1 MSSVEELENFEPQ
14 HYTKKTYS
22 DNVMYQGCEI
32 SPMNHPTALA
42 NHILNTVQHTITY
55 GANFIAPMGYS
66 KTTAA
71 TVLAHHIH
79 MKRPEF
85 KITWGDDK
93 DFIDLKGFFERQPK
107 CQPSVFIFDD
117 ITGALKQM
125 GEKEMQANF
134 NILTKIRW
142 QIDPEKGKTPIIT
155 FTTSHYSKNM
165 EKEFRAVLGISCFN
179 GFGAEERTNIDTI
192 APKNTLA
199 RFQLEK
205 FARISEKMFS
215 THEFFLKTAKG
226 KWTRFETDNPL
237 RPYCAITGNGGYIIV
252 SDEKDCCNVCAKK
265 KSNSWVAP
273 EIIYDQIKSAYQ
285 IAGIQALKLALWR
298 RGYYL
303 ALGKK
308 VAPASDYIEKKVFPG
323 VTTDFDKLVELI
335 YKNAGKKAPERYHRR
350 LKAEK
355 ESMRVIND
363 NVIKIELDD
372 LLSEDEDAV

>member
-1 MSSVEELENFEPQ
+1 
-14 HYTKKTYS
+14 
-22 DNVMYQGCEI
+22 
-32 SPMNHPTALA
+32 MNHPTALA

-55 GANFIAPMGYS
+55 GANFVAPMGYS
-66 KTTAA
+66 KTSAA
-71 TVLAHHIH
+71 QTLAHHIH
-79 MKRPEF
+79 SQRPEF
-85 KITWGDDK
+85 NVVWGNDK

-107 CQPSVFIFDD
+107 CQPAIFIFDD

-125 GEKEMQANF
+125 GEKDMQANF

-192 APKNTLA
+192 APKGTLA

-205 FARISEKMFS
+205 FSRIAEKMFS
-215 THEFFLKTAKG
+215 HHEFFLKTAKG
-226 KWTRFETDNPL
+226 KWVKYETDNPL

-252 SDEKDCCNVCAKK
+252 SDEKDCCHLCAKK
-265 KSNSWVAP
+265 SLVSFVEP
-273 EIIYDQIKSAYQ
+273 EIIFDKVFKAYGRDGIK
-285 IAGIQALKLALWR
+285 ALRMALWR

-308 VAPASDYIEKKVFPG
+308 TAPASDFIEKRVFANT
-323 VTTDFDKLVELI
+323 TTDFDELVKVFYRRAKKLPPQH
-335 YKNAGKKAPERYHRR
+335 YNRK
-350 LKAEK
+350 LKLEK
-355 ESMRVIND
+355 EVMKEIID
-363 NVIKIELDD
+363 NSIEIEMDD
-372 LLSEDEDAV
+372 PLSEDEE